1 MHGSL
6 EIVPQN
12 IFQDGKVPEK
22 NIYSVQD
29 FPQKNDWRI
38 AIV

>member
-6 EIVPQN
+6 EIAPQN
-12 IFQDGKVPEK
+12 SFQDGKVSEK
-22 NIYSVQD
+22 NIHSVQD